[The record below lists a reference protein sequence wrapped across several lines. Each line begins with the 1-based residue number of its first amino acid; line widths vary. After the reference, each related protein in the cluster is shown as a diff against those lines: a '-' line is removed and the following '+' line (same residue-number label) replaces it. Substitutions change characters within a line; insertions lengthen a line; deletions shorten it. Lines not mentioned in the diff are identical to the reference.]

1 MVLVLC
7 TQQVHNAHHASS
19 TALRAFSYFILLS
32 PVPDVYSAYP
42 LVVLVTKDNL
52 FMVITGQD
60 AITGNSEKEE
70 RRTKVRKKVILMT
83 LSAIITVVP
92 LIGSFFVA
100 NLVDII
106 RYGGLLGFSQACF
119 FPALLQLKSQYDS
132 YKTFYEAVEQTQRDS
147 DESKAPLTKN
157 DNGDDEET
165 PLIQEFPA
173 VKYFRWK
180 NPCYTTPYE
189 SIFSHPYMVIVMS
202 CIGIIA
208 FGLAIVSLPIKV
220 HQDD

>member
-1 MVLVLC
+1 
-7 TQQVHNAHHASS
+7 
-19 TALRAFSYFILLS
+19 
-32 PVPDVYSAYP
+32 
-42 LVVLVTKDNL
+42 
-52 FMVITGQD
+52 MVITGQD
-60 AITGNSEKEE
+60 AVTGNSEVEE
-70 RRTKVRKKVILMT
+70 RKTKVRKKVILMT
-83 LSAIITVVP
+83 LSAIITIIP

-106 RYGGLLGFSQACF
+106 RYGGLLGFSTACF

-132 YKTFYEAVEQTQRDS
+132 YKTFCEAVEQAQMDS
-147 DESKAPLTKN
+147 DENKTPLTKD
-157 DNGDDEET
+157 DNADDEGT

-189 SIFSHPYMVIVMS
+189 TLFSHPYMVIAMS

-208 FGLAIVSLPIKV
+208 FCLTTVSLPVRV

>member
-1 MVLVLC
+1 M
-7 TQQVHNAHHASS
+7 
-19 TALRAFSYFILLS
+19 
-32 PVPDVYSAYP
+32 
-42 LVVLVTKDNL
+42 VLVTKDNL
-52 FMVITGQD
+52 FTVLTGQD
-60 AITGNSEKEE
+60 AVTGGSEDEG
-70 RRTKVRKKVILMT
+70 RRTKVRKRVIRIT
-83 LSAIITVVP
+83 LSVIITVVP

-106 RYGGLLGFSQACF
+106 RYGGLLGFFLACF

-132 YKTFYEAVEQTQRDS
+132 YRTFCEAIEQAQMDS
-147 DESKAPLTKN
+147 DESKTKD
-157 DNGDDEET
+157 DNVDEET
-165 PLIQEFPA
+165 PLIQEFPE

-189 SIFSHPYMVIVMS
+189 TLFSHPYMVIVMS

-208 FGLAIVSLPIKV
+208 FCLTIVSLPVRV